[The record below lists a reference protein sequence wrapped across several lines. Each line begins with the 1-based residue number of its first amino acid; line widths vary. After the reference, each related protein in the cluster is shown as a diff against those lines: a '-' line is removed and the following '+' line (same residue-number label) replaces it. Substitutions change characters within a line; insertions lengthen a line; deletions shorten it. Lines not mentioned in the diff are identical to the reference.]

1 VLRGIFQQG
10 NFLKYLY
17 IKVVMKNILIV
28 ELFDEALKPI
38 DKLISVRI
46 GLDVELLLKI
56 GGIGRKR

>member
-1 VLRGIFQQG
+1 MLRGIFQQG